1 MLNLKPLS
9 DCHEFGYDMRRV
21 KNSPHVV
28 EKSKRCRPM
37 SAVLVTCRHISYI
50 VVHVV
55 LSRTISKESRTDVVE
70 LVQLPKNAPYA
81 YCSRYKAISLYH

>member
-1 MLNLKPLS
+1 MEECFCTKIKISLARSLFSKTKSEDQGINLVSPKPLS

-28 EKSKRCRPM
+28 GKSKRCRPM

-50 VVHVV
+50 VG
-55 LSRTISKESRTDVVE
+55 ESLRDF
-70 LVQLPKNAPYA
+70 
-81 YCSRYKAISLYH
+81 